1 MEFLFSI
8 VFETILHF
16 ACRSDNLEL
25 VEYIVSL
32 NEIEVDAKDVFLAF
46 VFIMF

>member
-1 MEFLFSI
+1 MEFLLSN